1 MMNKVFVLSLDG
13 CEDQIIL
20 AQSRKEL
27 AYRLYAMKIE
37 KPAQQLFLDPLAKI
51 TFIGTLEHTKKD
63 PIFVLGKE
71 GTYWSVTEL
80 VNEACSDLSD
90 RANVEV
96 LPNERNE
103 E

>member
-1 MMNKVFVLSLDG
+1 MNNKVFVLSLDG
-13 CEDQIIL
+13 CEDQIVL

-27 AYRLYAMKIE
+27 AYRLYGMKLD
-37 KPAQQLFLDPLAKI
+37 KPNQQLFLDPLAKI
-51 TFIGTLEHTKKD
+51 TFIGTLESANKT
-63 PIFVLGKE
+63 PIFHVGKE
-71 GTYWSVTEL
+71 GIYWSVTEL